1 MAVKPSADHLLEQP
15 VPEVGTEQAEETARR
30 LFGIVG
36 EASPLESERDRNF
49 LIDGDRGSYKLKFA
63 NPAEDSSVLSMQA
76 AALTHISLVDPGL
89 PVPRNLPTVDG
100 AAVGSVR
107 VDGLMLPVRMVSF
120 LPGAT
125 LEQGISSDRLRE
137 SIATTLARLG
147 LALRGFFDPEAGRVL
162 LWDLKH
168 LPAMR
173 SKLDYLRPDQQS
185 LVGEWLDRFDQHVA
199 PLLPHL
205 RAQVI
210 HNDFNPENLLVDPD
224 DPAQITGI
232 IDFGDLVH
240 APLIVDVA
248 VAISYQTL
256 GREDPTAAI
265 AGMTRAYHA
274 TVPLEEAELEVLPY
288 LIAGRLAQSL
298 VIGAWRAETH
308 RENTE
313 YILSYSD
320 ISWSTLRQLSSLT
333 VESMTGAIRKACGM
347 PAERRG
353 RPADLSSLIERRSN
367 RLGAGM
373 RLSYSDPLHAVA
385 GEGVWLIDANG
396 ERHLDAYNNVPQ
408 VGHSHPAVTAAI
420 AGQSATLNTN
430 TRYLVEG
437 VLDYA
442 DRLVELFPK
451 DLSVV
456 VFANSG
462 SEANDLAWRMA
473 QTVTGNKGIVIT
485 EHAYHGA
492 TALTMAT
499 SPEELGIENLEPWVA
514 TVPAPDPR
522 REPDGDLERALAEL
536 AKHGHRPA
544 ALAFDTV
551 FSSDGIF
558 DPTPGTFRAAAEQVR
573 EAGGLFIADEVQ
585 AGFGRV
591 GERMW
596 GFADQD
602 FVPDIVTLGKPMGN
616 GHPVA
621 AVITTP
627 AIAGAFKRR
636 GYYFSTYA
644 GNPVS
649 TAAAMAVLDV
659 ISAENLPAK
668 ADRVGSYLSSGLR
681 TLAGRHPSIGDVR
694 GPGMF
699 IGVELVTDGRPDP
712 DLTRRVMDEMR
723 RRRVLIGRT
732 GLHGNVL
739 KIRPP
744 LVFDESHAD
753 LLVETLDETLT
764 VTRA

>member
-1 MAVKPSADHLLEQP
+1 MNLSADHLLEQP
-15 VPEVGTEQAEETARR
+15 VPEVGTGQAQETAHR
-30 LFGIVG
+30 LFGIIG

-49 LIDGDRGSYKLKFA
+49 LIEGERGSYALKFA
-63 NPAEDSSVLSMQA
+63 HPAEGSSVLSMQA
-76 AALTHISLVDPGL
+76 AALAHISLVDPGL

-100 AAVGSVR
+100 HAVGAVT
-107 VDGLMLPVRMVSF
+107 VDGLVMPVRMVSF

-125 LEQGISSDRLRE
+125 LEQGVSSERLRE

-147 LALRGFFDPEAGRVL
+147 LALRGFFHPEAGRVL

-173 SKLDYLRPDQQS
+173 SKLHHLQPDQLP
-185 LVGEWLDRFDQHVA
+185 LVQQWLDGFDQHVA
-199 PLLPHL
+199 PFLPHL

-210 HNDFNPENLLVDPD
+210 HNDFNPENLLVDPNHPD
-224 DPAQITGI
+224 EIAGI
-232 IDFGDLVH
+232 IDFGDMVH
-240 APLIVDVA
+240 APLIIDAA
-248 VAISYQTL
+248 VAISYQVL
-256 GREDPTAAI
+256 GRDNPITAI
-265 AGMTRAYHA
+265 AEMTRAYHA
-274 TVPLEEAELEVLPY
+274 TVPLEEIELEVLPY

-298 VIGAWRAETH
+298 VIGAWRAENH
-308 RENTE
+308 RENTD

-320 ISWSTLRQLSSLT
+320 ISWSTLQQLSSLT
-333 VESMTGAIRKACGM
+333 VESITGAIRKACGI
-347 PAERRG
+347 PAKTHG
-353 RPADLSSLIERRSN
+353 RPASLASLIERRSN

-385 GEGVWLIDANG
+385 GDGVWLIDANG
-396 ERHLDAYNNVPQ
+396 ERHLDAYNNVPH
-408 VGHSHPAVTAAI
+408 VGHSHPVVTAAI
-420 AGQSATLNTN
+420 ARQSATLNTN

-442 DRLVELFPK
+442 DRLVELFPS

-473 QTVTGNKGIVIT
+473 QTVTGNKGIIIT

-522 REPDGDLERALAEL
+522 LEPDGDLERAIAEL

-558 DPTPGTFRAAAEQVR
+558 DPLPGAFRAAAERVR

-591 GERMW
+591 GARMW

-621 AVITTP
+621 AVITTQ
-627 AIAGAFKRR
+627 AIAKAFTRH
-636 GYYFSTYA
+636 GYYFSTFA

-659 ISAENLPAK
+659 ISTENLPAK
-668 ADRVGSYLSSGLR
+668 ADRVGSYLRFGLR
-681 TLAGRHPSIGDVR
+681 TLAGRHPSISDVR

-699 IGVELVTDGRPDP
+699 TGVELQTDGRPDP
-712 DLTRRVMDEMR
+712 ELTRRVMDDMR

-744 LVFDESHAD
+744 LTFDESHAD
-753 LLVETLDETLT
+753 LLIEALDATLT
-764 VTRA
+764 NTRV